1 MVWEMWW
8 LTGECGDLDQRVL
21 VETISRSL
29 CCVHDQVTLLP
40 HCPPPSLLRAQL
52 CELRSVDDIW
62 KTVWKPDDVLG
73 VGRGLTSNLQVFH
86 IGGVLILLFAS
97 WCRNWE
103 LQEIKT
109 KCFLSPFADFTKFV
123 NIYRIWFCCNLFFR
137 VSKGRIRP
145 F

>member
-1 MVWEMWW
+1 MGNVVANWWMWW
-8 LTGECGDLDQRVL
+8 SGSKGSGWNHFQVIVL
-21 VETISRSL
+21 CSWPSNFTP
-29 CCVHDQVTLLP
+29 TLS
-40 HCPPPSLLRAQL
+40 PPSLLRAQL

-73 VGRGLTSNLQVFH
+73 VGRGLTSNLQAFH

-97 WCRNWE
+97 WYRNWE

-123 NIYRIWFCCNLFFR
+123 NIYRIWFYRNLFFR

>member
-8 LTGECGDLDQRVL
+8 LIGECGDLDQRVL

-62 KTVWKPDDVLG
+62 KTVWKPDDMLG
-73 VGRGLTSNLQVFH
+73 VGRGVDQ
-86 IGGVLILLFAS
+86 
-97 WCRNWE
+97 
-103 LQEIKT
+103 
-109 KCFLSPFADFTKFV
+109 
-123 NIYRIWFCCNLFFR
+123 
-137 VSKGRIRP
+137 
-145 F
+145 